1 MMKVTR
7 VMTVETEVIYDTENE
22 EVQDYLAMTAEEDAE
37 LMARQIKEL
46 LGVNSSRVV
55 CVRELKND

>member
-1 MMKVTR
+1 MKVTR
-7 VMTVETEVIYDTENE
+7 VITVEAEIVYDTENE

>member
-1 MMKVTR
+1 MKVTR
-7 VMTVETEVIYDTENE
+7 VITVEAEIVYDTENE

-55 CVRELKND
+55 CVRELTND

>member
-1 MMKVTR
+1 MKVTR